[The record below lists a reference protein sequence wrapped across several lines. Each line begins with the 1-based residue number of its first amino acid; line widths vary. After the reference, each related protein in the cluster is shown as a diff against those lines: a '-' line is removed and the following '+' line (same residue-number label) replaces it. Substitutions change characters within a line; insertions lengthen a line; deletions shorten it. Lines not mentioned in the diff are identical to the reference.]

1 MIPASCPAMATS
13 PRNGN
18 VEASA
23 EAIRR
28 YLQAHPHASDTV
40 DGVLRWWLAP
50 QQFTLPAEQ
59 VREAL
64 ERLVAERI
72 MVRRTLPD
80 GTVIYAAAQRRPN
93 GGNEKN

>member
-1 MIPASCPAMATS
+1 MAPS
-13 PRNGN
+13 SRNGN
-18 VEASA
+18 VDASA

-40 DGVLRWWLAP
+40 DGVLKWWLAP
-50 QQFTLPAEQ
+50 QQFTLTAEQ

-72 MVRRTLPD
+72 MARRTLPD
-80 GTVIYAAAQRRPN
+80 GTVIYAAAQRPPL
-93 GGNEKN
+93 GGMANN

>member
-1 MIPASCPAMATS
+1 MAPS
-13 PRNGN
+13 SRNGN
-18 VEASA
+18 VDASA

-40 DGVLRWWLAP
+40 DGVLKWWLAP
-50 QQFTLPAEQ
+50 QQFTLTAEQ

-72 MVRRTLPD
+72 MIRRTLPD
-80 GTVIYAAAQRRPN
+80 GTVIYAATQRPPLRGMAN
-93 GGNEKN
+93 N

>member
-1 MIPASCPAMATS
+1 MASPS
-13 PRNGN
+13 RNGN

-50 QQFTLPAEQ
+50 QEFTLPTER

-64 ERLVAERI
+64 ERLVAEGI
-72 MVRRTLPD
+72 AVRRTLPD
-80 GTVIYAAAQRRPN
+80 GTVIYAAAQRRPP
-93 GGNEKN
+93 GGTVSN